1 MYWIIWTG
9 IILLGL
15 VLQTTAF
22 GNFMGIDKV
31 KPDLLLIAIV
41 FFSFRRE
48 QFQSGIFGFICGIVE
63 DSLSG
68 PPGMLGINAFAKTII
83 GITTSIIKR
92 TYAENFLSIMLSLF
106 LFTIIQD
113 VLVNILNSIFAPKA
127 FDLLIVVRTILIGS
141 IYNMVLGGILFLLF
155 GKIKR

>member
-1 MYWIIWTG
+1 MYWIIWAG
-9 IILLGL
+9 IILLCL
-15 VLQTTAF
+15 VLQTTIF
-22 GNFMGIDKV
+22 GNFFGISMV

-41 FFSFRRE
+41 FFSFRKE
-48 QFQSGIFGFICGIVE
+48 QLQSGIFSFICGIVE
-63 DSLSG
+63 GSLSG
-68 PPGMLGINAFAKTII
+68 LPGMLGINAFVKTII
-83 GITTSIIKR
+83 GIVISTIKR

-113 VLVNILNSIFAPKA
+113 VLVIILKAIFAYKA
-127 FDLLIVVRTILIGS
+127 FPFLIVIKTILIGA

>member
-9 IILLGL
+9 IILLCL
-15 VLQTTAF
+15 VLQTTII
-22 GNFMGIDKV
+22 GNFLGIGMA

-41 FFSFRRE
+41 FFSFRKE
-48 QFQSGIFGFICGIVE
+48 QLQSGIFSFICGIVE
-63 DSLSG
+63 DSVSG
-68 PPGMLGINAFAKTII
+68 IPDMLGMNAFAKTII
-83 GITTSIIKR
+83 GLIASLIKR

-113 VLVNILNSIFAPKA
+113 ILVIILKSIFAYKA
-127 FDLLIVVRTILIGS
+127 FALLIIIRTILLGA
-141 IYNMVLGGILFLLF
+141 IYNMVLGGILFLLI